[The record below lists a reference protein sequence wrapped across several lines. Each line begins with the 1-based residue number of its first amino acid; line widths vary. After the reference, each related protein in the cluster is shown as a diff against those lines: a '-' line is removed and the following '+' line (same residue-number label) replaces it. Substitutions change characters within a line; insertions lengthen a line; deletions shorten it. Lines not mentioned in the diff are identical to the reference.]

1 MSDRFF
7 KAVTGP
13 ATVTFEGPLK
23 DLFEDTM
30 RKAYPDIVKTF
41 ETTLGRIRDDAEKEW
56 PVRRRKSQRSVD
68 QFEIRLGL
76 RSNGLVV
83 QLDNDAEYAGGI
95 LSGKVERSLNES
107 GNPSAVPP
115 GRLVWWHLLYRPA
128 IRAADAVTQALAEE
142 LLAEMRKEDG

>member
-1 MSDRFF
+1 MGDRFF

-13 ATVTFEGPLK
+13 ATVTLKGPLK
-23 DLFEDTM
+23 DMFEATL

-41 ETTLGRIRDDAEKEW
+41 ETTLTRIKDDAEKEW

-83 QLDNDAEYAGGI
+83 QLDNDAPYAGGI
-95 LSGKVERSLNES
+95 LSGRLRPSLNES
-107 GNPSAVPP
+107 GSKSEVPP

-128 IRAADAVTQALAEE
+128 VRAADAVAKALAEE
-142 LLAEMRKEDG
+142 LLAEMRKEDK

>member
-1 MSDRFF
+1 MGDRKF
-7 KAVTGP
+7 KAVSGP
-13 ATVTFEGPLK
+13 ATVTLKGPLK
-23 DLFEDTM
+23 DLYEDTL
-30 RKAYPDIVKTF
+30 RRAFPDIVKTF
-41 ETTLGRIRDDAEKEW
+41 ETTLPRIKDDAKKEW

-83 QLDNDAEYAGGI
+83 QLDNDAPYAAGI
-95 LSGKVERSLNES
+95 LSGKLRRSLNES
-107 GNPSAVPP
+107 GNDSAVPP

-128 IRAADAVTQALAEE
+128 VRAADVVTKALAEE